1 MSKDNE
7 KEIESSYVIEITKE
21 TQEVRESEEP
31 TKVKKIIQTE
41 TITQSNEND
50 GDSKD
55 SERSSGAGMRN
66 KYKKKKGTSD
76 SNNNLD
82 NLESSIKNNIIEN
95 ETKIIEDDKELK
107 QSIIDGVKNK
117 KIGKFN
123 KSQNEEGSVSKTEIT
138 IIKTEEITE
147 EQNNISNPSANLKS
161 NKPRDS
167 KGGMTV
173 SKVTEISSSS
183 NQENK
188 EGGKKDEGLLDINNS
203 TNKEEKS
210 EEKDNKIDVQTNDS
224 IGLFGKKRKRERER
238 ERERKSNDSTN
249 EPERSKQIISKTNDS
264 DDTNPGKQRFRK
276 RKSNDSTNE
285 PDGSRQIISKTND
298 SNDINPGKQRLRER
312 KSNDSTNDPKGSK
325 PFRTLT
331 NDSNDTT
338 PGKQRLRERKS
349 NDSTNDPKGSKPF
362 RTLTNDSNDTT
373 PGKKGQRDRRTNDVT
388 KDSNKPNEGR
398 RGFNNKDDKDK
409 NRNNPDSSKEK
420 IISQIYIR
428 KTGLNSNRDIE
439 TPRIG
444 NERDTNS
451 NVQNNSNLNQGRPG
465 QRGIRPSEKSS
476 QSNLNDRSGRR
487 DNNPSQN
494 ISKER
499 TSKNEQ
505 NPYQN
510 PFLRNREPDDK
521 QKASNRRQPNQMVS
535 NTNKGFKQE
544 NPRDSARSNNRNNPN
559 VSKDKD
565 KPYGQRITK
574 ITEVRTSTNDP
585 NQGGRRP
592 NPKDSNRS
600 INQSNPNV
608 SKDKD
613 KTTTQ
618 RITKITEVKS
628 TINAQNQGGRRG
640 NPRDSDRPNNQN
652 KPNDKLMY
660 NQKQTFNNPFVS
672 TPNIRD
678 KNGRRTANEKPQ
690 NRLNSKDNK
699 KNIPPLYN
707 RQNTDTDIPR
717 NNTVRHLI
725 DETGKIPKKEYVLNV
740 RKLDTIKDTKRHK
753 QTYNDSITGDDKPIS
768 SNFNHN
774 MIVVKNVTKEYK
786 TVADV
791 DYEPIK
797 HRYNY
802 SFVPGL
808 PNTYV
813 HTIDESGK
821 NPKKQKEVSPRKNQI
836 IRTERKPSK
845 LVYTMSE
852 YKIGERIPY
861 NDNSNSNNNNNNN
874 NLRNRKNVN
883 EPRGGNRNQN
893 TLDANNNRKRPNQIM
908 SGRMTPGNDK
918 NNQRN
923 NRNRNDGNNARNKSE
938 LGKRENSRD
947 VYKKQVSS
955 KLDTSKNNASN
966 RRVTQEYS
974 KTIETTSN
982 RTGKD
987 FLKSN
992 RNKDDSRKGQRGDQS
1007 SKIEIVIEKKSIIV
1021 DEENDSS
1028 NRRKKRNSAG
1038 SVKKDDKSSKFQITS
1053 STRNMEVRSKD
1064 DSANGPAKKL
1074 RRYKKI

>member
-82 NLESSIKNNIIEN
+82 NLESSIKNNTIEN

-123 KSQNEEGSVSKTEIT
+123 KSQNEEGSVAKTEIT

-188 EGGKKDEGLLDINNS
+188 EGGKKDQGLLDINNS

-224 IGLFGKKRKRERER
+224 IGLFGKKRKRERERER

-338 PGKQRLRERKS
+338 PGK
-349 NDSTNDPKGSKPF
+349 
-362 RTLTNDSNDTT
+362 
-373 PGKKGQRDRRTNDVT
+373 KGQRDRRTNDVT

-398 RGFNNKDDKDK
+398 RGFNNKDDKEK

-444 NERDTNS
+444 NERNTNS

-487 DNNPSQN
+487 DNNPIQN

-499 TSKNEQ
+499 PSKNEQ

-510 PFLRNREPDDK
+510 PFLRNKEPDDK

-618 RITKITEVKS
+618 RITKITEVKT
-628 TINAQNQGGRRG
+628 TINIQNQGGRRG

-861 NDNSNSNNNNNNN
+861 NDNSNSNNINNNN

-992 RNKDDSRKGQRGDQS
+992 RNKDDSRKGQRGEQS

-1028 NRRKKRNSAG
+1028 NRRKKRNSAD
-1038 SVKKDDKSSKFQITS
+1038 SVKKDDKSSKLQITS

>member
-82 NLESSIKNNIIEN
+82 NLESSIKNNTIEN

-123 KSQNEEGSVSKTEIT
+123 KSQNEEGSVAKTEIT

-188 EGGKKDEGLLDINNS
+188 EGGKKDQGLLDINNS

-238 ERERKSNDSTN
+238 ERERERKSNDSTN
-249 EPERSKQIISKTNDS
+249 EPERSKQIITKTNDS

-325 PFRTLT
+325 
-331 NDSNDTT
+331 S
-338 PGKQRLRERKS
+338 
-349 NDSTNDPKGSKPF
+349 F

-444 NERDTNS
+444 NERGTNS

-487 DNNPSQN
+487 DNNPIQN

-499 TSKNEQ
+499 PSKNEQ

-510 PFLRNREPDDK
+510 PFLRNKEPDDK

-974 KTIETTSN
+974 KTIETISN

-992 RNKDDSRKGQRGDQS
+992 RNKDDSRKGQRGEQS

-1064 DSANGPAKKL
+1064 DSVNGPAKKL

>member
-82 NLESSIKNNIIEN
+82 NLESSIKNNTIEN

-188 EGGKKDEGLLDINNS
+188 EGGKKDQGLLDINNS

-210 EEKDNKIDVQTNDS
+210 EEKDKKIDVQTNDS

-325 PFRTLT
+325 
-331 NDSNDTT
+331 S
-338 PGKQRLRERKS
+338 
-349 NDSTNDPKGSKPF
+349 F

-444 NERDTNS
+444 NERGTNS

-487 DNNPSQN
+487 DNNPFQN

-499 TSKNEQ
+499 PSKNEQ

-510 PFLRNREPDDK
+510 PFLRNKEPDDK

-874 NLRNRKNVN
+874 LRNRKNVN

-992 RNKDDSRKGQRGDQS
+992 RNKDDSRKGQRGEQS

-1064 DSANGPAKKL
+1064 DSVNGPAKKL

>member
-82 NLESSIKNNIIEN
+82 NLESSIKNNTIEN

-188 EGGKKDEGLLDINNS
+188 EGGKKDQGLLDINNS
-203 TNKEEKS
+203 TNREEKS

-224 IGLFGKKRKRERER
+224 IGLFGKKRKRERERER

-338 PGKQRLRERKS
+338 PGK
-349 NDSTNDPKGSKPF
+349 
-362 RTLTNDSNDTT
+362 
-373 PGKKGQRDRRTNDVT
+373 KGQRDRRTNDVT

-439 TPRIG
+439 TPRKG

-487 DNNPSQN
+487 DNNPIQN

-499 TSKNEQ
+499 PSKNEQ

-510 PFLRNREPDDK
+510 PFLRNKEPDDK

-618 RITKITEVKS
+618 RITKITEVKT
-628 TINAQNQGGRRG
+628 TINIQNQGGRRG

-992 RNKDDSRKGQRGDQS
+992 RNKDDSRKGQRGEQS

-1064 DSANGPAKKL
+1064 DSVNGPAKKL

>member
-82 NLESSIKNNIIEN
+82 NLESSIKNNTIEN

-123 KSQNEEGSVSKTEIT
+123 KSQNEEGSVAKTEIT

-188 EGGKKDEGLLDINNS
+188 EGGKKDQGLLDINNS

-249 EPERSKQIISKTNDS
+249 EPERSKQIITKTNDS

-325 PFRTLT
+325 
-331 NDSNDTT
+331 S
-338 PGKQRLRERKS
+338 
-349 NDSTNDPKGSKPF
+349 F

-398 RGFNNKDDKDK
+398 RGFNNKDDKEK

-505 NPYQN
+505 NPFQNKSKERPSKNEQNPYQN
-510 PFLRNREPDDK
+510 PFQRNREPDDK
-521 QKASNRRQPNQMVS
+521 QKASNRRQPNQIVS
-535 NTNKGFKQE
+535 YTNKGFKQE

-613 KTTTQ
+613 KTITQ
-618 RITKITEVKS
+618 RITKITEVKT
-628 TINAQNQGGRRG
+628 TINIQNQGGRRG

-874 NLRNRKNVN
+874 LRNRKNLN

-923 NRNRNDGNNARNKSE
+923 NRNRNDGSNARNKSE

-992 RNKDDSRKGQRGDQS
+992 RNKDDSRKGQRGEQS
-1007 SKIEIVIEKKSIIV
+1007 SKIEIIIEKKSIIV

>member
-82 NLESSIKNNIIEN
+82 NLESSIKNNTIEN

-117 KIGKFN
+117 KVGKFN

-188 EGGKKDEGLLDINNS
+188 EGGKKDQGLLDINNS
-203 TNKEEKS
+203 TNREEKS

-224 IGLFGKKRKRERER
+224 IGLFGKKRERER

-249 EPERSKQIISKTNDS
+249 EPERSKQIITKTNDS

-338 PGKQRLRERKS
+338 PGK
-349 NDSTNDPKGSKPF
+349 
-362 RTLTNDSNDTT
+362 
-373 PGKKGQRDRRTNDVT
+373 KGQRDRRTNDVT

-398 RGFNNKDDKDK
+398 RGFNNKDDKEK

-439 TPRIG
+439 TPRKG

-487 DNNPSQN
+487 DNNPFLN
-494 ISKER
+494 ISKEKP
-499 TSKNEQ
+499 SKNEQ

-618 RITKITEVKS
+618 RITKITEVKT
-628 TINAQNQGGRRG
+628 TINIQNQGGRRG

-874 NLRNRKNVN
+874 LRNRKNVN

-992 RNKDDSRKGQRGDQS
+992 RNKDDSRKGQRGEQS

-1064 DSANGPAKKL
+1064 DSVNGPAKKL